1 MKFVEEIARKLSKTE
16 FKPRPDVKANGNM
29 KKIRKMTQEIA
40 NRERDKVEIATLKVK
55 AAMWGA
61 LAAAVA
67 GPIVAI
73 IANILIK
80 G

>member
-40 NRERDKVEIATLKVK
+40 NRERDKIR
-55 AAMWGA
+55 
-61 LAAAVA
+61 
-67 GPIVAI
+67 
-73 IANILIK
+73 
-80 G
+80 